1 MKCPLKPIK
10 THKNSYDRPCNG
22 AGDSYNATVAKI
34 ETDFGECDLRLCMAY
49 HASTGKCRMM
59 ERCYKNES

>member
-10 THKNSYDRPCNG
+10 VHKNSYDRPCNG
-22 AGDSYNATVAKI
+22 SGDSYNATVAKI

-49 HASTGKCRMM
+49 KASTGQCRMM
-59 ERCYKNES
+59 EKCINYE

>member
-34 ETDFGECDLRLCMAY
+34 ETTFGECDLKLCMAY
-49 HASTGKCRMM
+49 NASTGKCHMM
-59 ERCYKNES
+59 GRKCE

>member
-10 THKNSYDRPCNG
+10 IHKNRYDNLCNG
-22 AGDSYNATVAKI
+22 FEATIAKI

-49 HASTGKCRMM
+49 MPSTGKCKMM
-59 ERCYKNES
+59 EKCINYEQ